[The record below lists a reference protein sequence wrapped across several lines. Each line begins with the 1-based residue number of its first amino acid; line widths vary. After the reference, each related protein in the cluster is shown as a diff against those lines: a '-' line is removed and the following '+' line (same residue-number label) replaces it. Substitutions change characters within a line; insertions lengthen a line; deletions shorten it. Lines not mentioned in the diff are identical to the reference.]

1 MFDGRLKELREDEE
15 YDPKTHPRVEEYY
28 RRLREACEE
37 EEEEDIDTQE
47 DGDLVVGQ
55 VSVWEYSVGRGDCAA
70 HMTDTYKP
78 WGLVTLVKFEMLFLL
93 FGLAGQEVPSLSSD
107 KEIP

>member
-1 MFDGRLKELREDEE
+1 MFDGRLKELCEGEE

-37 EEEEDIDTQE
+37 EEEEDVDTQE
-47 DGDLVVGQ
+47 DDDLVVGQ
-55 VSVWEYSVGRGDCAA
+55 VSVCRKPYRERGLCGPCD
-70 HMTDTYKP
+70 HY
-78 WGLVTLVKFEMLFLL
+78 WGLVTLVKFEILFLL
-93 FGLAGQEVPSLSSD
+93 FGLAGQEVSSLSSD

>member
-1 MFDGRLKELREDEE
+1 MFDGRLKELCEGEE

-37 EEEEDIDTQE
+37 EEEDINTQE

-55 VSVWEYSVGRGDCAA
+55 VSVCRNPFFIAYREMGLCGPCDCYWA
-70 HMTDTYKP
+70 
-78 WGLVTLVKFEMLFLL
+78 LVTPVKFEILFLL
-93 FGLAGQEVPSLSSD
+93 FDLAGQKVSSLSSD

>member
-1 MFDGRLKELREDEE
+1 MFDGRLKELCEGEE

-37 EEEEDIDTQE
+37 EEEDMNTQE

-55 VSVWEYSVGRGDCAA
+55 VSV
-70 HMTDTYKP
+70 
-78 WGLVTLVKFEMLFLL
+78 
-93 FGLAGQEVPSLSSD
+93 
-107 KEIP
+107 